1 MAQLQKSGAANSGGK
16 MKNNHYHYLQL
27 TGDGRVGVCQ
37 QRAGAGGA
45 GRRAHVV
52 HLLWADGGPGVY
64 RGHGLDLLQ
73 VRADDI
79 VLHLQH
85 HDQHRCI
92 D

>member
-1 MAQLQKSGAANSGGK
+1 

-52 HLLWADGGPGVY
+52 HLLGADGGPGVY

-73 VRADDI
+73 VGADVI
-79 VLHLQH
+79 VLHLYH
-85 HDQHRCI
+85 HDSMDVIIVIVVLVSSLSCQC
-92 D
+92 